1 MKMVMMM
8 VVVMIL
14 RAVTISYF
22 YFCNSIVCWTLTVFS
37 TMLSF
42 VYIKLFIHG
51 SDGKES
57 ARNAGDLGLI
67 LGSGR
72 SPEEA
77 SDDPLHILSWKK
89 IP

>member
-1 MKMVMMM
+1 
-8 VVVMIL
+8 
-14 RAVTISYF
+14 
-22 YFCNSIVCWTLTVFS
+22 
-37 TMLSF
+37 MLSF